1 MLFNLQDAQTYNQI
15 PETGMLLM
23 GKLLLP
29 GTSPMPQAGTRID
42 CIQKSAG
49 KTPEVRVTLS

>member
-1 MLFNLQDAQTYNQI
+1 MLFNLQDAQNDHQL

-29 GTSPMPQAGTRID
+29 GTSPMPQAGMRID
-42 CIQKSAG
+42 CIQKTAG
-49 KTPEVRVTLS
+49 KTPGAVTIS